1 MTEINLPSLL
11 LILFIIQADLVP
23 IMAADVFVTHGEKTP
38 AVFIGI
44 ELAQND

>member
-1 MTEINLPSLL
+1 ML
-11 LILFIIQADLVP
+11 LIFLTIRDDLVP
-23 IMAADVFVTHGEKTP
+23 IKAAGIFVTHGDKIS